1 MLGSLLTLLVIAA
14 VAYALAVAPI
24 GGVIALAFVASFLF
38 LAYRRLSLLAYSATF
53 TIVLAAYTLVG
64 PGPAAW
70 KGVLWALLVLLWALN
85 LRPLR
90 RALISR
96 PFMRTYRRLLPSM
109 SATEREALEA
119 GTVWWDGELFTGAPR
134 WERLLAAKPPQL
146 SLEEQAFLDGP
157 CEELCRM
164 IDDWDITHRRG
175 DLPAEVWE
183 YLRTRGF
190 FAMIIP
196 KRYGG
201 LEFSAYAHSCVLA
214 KVASR
219 STTVSSTVAV
229 PNSLGPAELLNHYGT
244 EDQKNHYLPR
254 LARGEEIPCFALT
267 GPRAGSDAASIPDTG
282 IVCRGTWQDREI
294 VGIRLNFSKRYIT
307 LAPVATVI
315 GLAFRLF
322 DPEGLLRERT
332 QPEAVAQGPGTRGGA
347 TVASVATDRTSRDP
361 ADIGITCALIPR
373 GTAGITIGRRHFP
386 LNIPFQN
393 GPIQGKD
400 VFVPLDFIIGGPRT
414 AGQGWRMLVE
424 QLSVGRCISLPS
436 NATGGAKAAVW
447 ATGAYARIRRQ
458 FNASIGRFEGVQ
470 SILARMV
477 GLTYI
482 MDAARSVTAGA
493 IDGGEKPS
501 VPSAMLKYHLT
512 EMGRQVANDAMDVHG
527 GKAICIGPRNYLA
540 RGYESVPIAIT
551 VEGANV
557 LTRSLII
564 FGQGAVRCHPFVLRE
579 MSSARDPDRR
589 RGLAEFDAALF
600 GHMGFAI
607 SNAVRSLLMALTLAR
622 FERAPDRGATRRY
635 YQHVVRFS
643 ASFALAVDVAMLTL
657 GGYLKKKESLSA
669 RLGDVLSSL
678 YLASMVLK
686 HYNDEDQP
694 PDDLPIV
701 EWACR
706 HLLYHAQEQLHGFL
720 RNFPNRLLAGA
731 MRLAVFPRGLTYFA
745 PADRLGRRIAEL
757 VTSATASRERLCRF
771 VYTTLEPGNP
781 LGLLNEALTLAPA
794 AEPIEQRI
802 RVEGVRTGRVT
813 ALDLP
818 GRIEQA
824 LAAAIISDAEAA
836 SLSEYDRKVM
846 ELVRVDDF
854 APGELGVGA
863 GEPPRPALAAREHVR
878 AVGEADRVGR

>member
-1 MLGSLLTLLVIAA
+1 MLGALLTLLVIGA
-14 VAYALAVAPI
+14 VAYALAIAPV
-24 GGVIALAFVASFLF
+24 GGVIALVFVAAFLV
-38 LAYRRLSLLAYSATF
+38 LAYRRLSLLAYSLVF
-53 TIVLAAYTLVG
+53 TVLLAAYTAAG
-64 PGPAAW
+64 PGPWAW
-70 KGVLWALLVLLWALN
+70 KGVLWVLLALLWALN
-85 LRPLR
+85 IRPLR
-90 RALISR
+90 KALISR

-109 SATEREALEA
+109 STTEREALEA

-134 WERLLAAKPPQL
+134 WDRLLAARPPRL
-146 SLEEQAFLDGP
+146 SAEEQAFLDGP

-175 DLPAEVWE
+175 DMPAEVWE

-214 KVASR
+214 KIASR
-219 STTVSSTVAV
+219 SATASSTVAV

-244 EDQKNHYLPR
+244 EEQKSHYLPR

-282 IVCRGTWQDREI
+282 IVCRGTWQGREI

-322 DPEGLLRERT
+322 DPDGLLRR
-332 QPEAVAQGPGTRGGA
+332 EAPAGA
-347 TVASVATDRTSRDP
+347 PSDRASRDP
-361 ADIGITCALIPR
+361 GDIGITCALIPR
-373 GTAGITIGRRHFP
+373 GTAGISVGRRHFP

-458 FNASIGRFEGVQ
+458 FSASISRFEGVQ

-501 VPSAMLKYHLT
+501 VPSAMLKYHVT
-512 EMGRQVANDAMDVHG
+512 EMGRQVANDAMDIHG
-527 GKAICIGPRNYLA
+527 GKGICLGPRNYLG
-540 RGYESVPIAIT
+540 RGYEVVPIAIT
-551 VEGANV
+551 VEGANL

-564 FGQGAVRCHPFVLRE
+564 FGQGALRCHPFVLKE
-579 MSSARDPDRR
+579 MTAARNPDRAK
-589 RGLAEFDAALF
+589 GVDDFDRALF
-600 GHMGFAI
+600 GHVGFTI
-607 SNAVRSLLMALTLAR
+607 SNAVRSLIMALTHAR
-622 FERAPDRGATRRY
+622 FTAVPVEGPTARY
-635 YQHVVRFS
+635 YQHIVRFS
-643 ASFALAVDVAMLTL
+643 ASFAFAVDVAMLTL
-657 GGYLKKKESLSA
+657 GGYLKKKENLSA
-669 RLGDVLSSL
+669 RLGDVLSCM

-686 HYNDEDQP
+686 HHENQGRPQE
-694 PDDLPIV
+694 DLPIV

-706 HLLYHAQEQLHGFL
+706 NLLYHAQEQLYGFL
-720 RNFPNRLLAGA
+720 RNFPNKLLGA
-731 MRLAVFPRGLTYFA
+731 VMRAFILPRGRAYSA
-745 PADRLGRRIAEL
+745 PSDHLGHVVAQL
-757 VTSATASRERLCRF
+757 VTTPTDARERLCQ
-771 VYTTLEPGNP
+771 YIYWTPEPTNP
-781 LGLLNEALTLAPA
+781 LGLLQEVLLLAEGAEA
-794 AEPIEQRI
+794 IEKRI
-802 RVEGVRTGRVT
+802 RVDGVKTG
-813 ALDLP
+813 
-818 GRIEQA
+818 
-824 LAAAIISDAEAA
+824 
-836 SLSEYDRKVM
+836 KV
-846 ELVRVDDF
+846 
-854 APGELGVGA
+854 
-863 GEPPRPALAAREHVR
+863 
-878 AVGEADRVGR
+878 